1 MIIDASDFFACQ
13 RFMRQCV
20 EQEIRKIPKRFAKE
34 YSEVLLDKENMQL
47 HFDKIS
53 EMLKRLMAP
62 YDDKPTYGDILKCL
76 QATQEQDHLFQ
87 IYIADLVQKY
97 PFLTFVRFLP
107 WHNKYMTKR
116 IVSMVFGIHSYMQ
129 RRIYEYCRANDVKPS
144 GVEMY
149 IGEYIRDRLSCMRD
163 IDIYSSDALP
173 ELHTVYT
180 EQNVKCL
187 FKFICF
193 TGIINY
199 LDWVVKQKM
208 ETR

>member
-20 EQEIRKIPKRFAKE
+20 EQEIRKIPRRFAKE

-97 PFLTFVRFLP
+97 PFLTFVRSLP
-107 WHNKYMTKR
+107 
-116 IVSMVFGIHSYMQ
+116 
-129 RRIYEYCRANDVKPS
+129 
-144 GVEMY
+144 
-149 IGEYIRDRLSCMRD
+149 
-163 IDIYSSDALP
+163 
-173 ELHTVYT
+173 
-180 EQNVKCL
+180 
-187 FKFICF
+187 
-193 TGIINY
+193 
-199 LDWVVKQKM
+199 
-208 ETR
+208 